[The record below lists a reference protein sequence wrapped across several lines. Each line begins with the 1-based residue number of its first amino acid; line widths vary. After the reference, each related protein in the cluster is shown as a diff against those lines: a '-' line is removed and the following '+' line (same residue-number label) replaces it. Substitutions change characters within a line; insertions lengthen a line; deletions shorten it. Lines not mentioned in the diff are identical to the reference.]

1 MPIKFL
7 KTIYINLCA
16 MRIRLQKNRRFLS
29 DFSHFHEKGRAKAR
43 CFGKNNAKTG
53 TPETCIQQ
61 KGRRKVLPAS
71 DGQTARCRE
80 NAVNAFGY
88 DTLLSFAEKGALRY
102 KSGHIGDGRKSPTL
116 VRIDFAKTLCHD
128 FNTSY
133 RICQLPF
140 KYLMN
145 NIRQFLPAF
154 SGLIPTAKPP
164 YPAPQKRKNR
174 IGENRFGRYRP
185 VLL

>member
-61 KGRRKVLPAS
+61 KREAQGTPGKRR
-71 DGQTARCRE
+71 TNR
-80 NAVNAFGY
+80 
-88 DTLLSFAEKGALRY
+88 TLSGKRGKRIWVRYPIVICGERRLAL
-102 KSGHIGDGRKSPTL
+102 
-116 VRIDFAKTLCHD
+116 
-128 FNTSY
+128 
-133 RICQLPF
+133 
-140 KYLMN
+140 
-145 NIRQFLPAF
+145 
-154 SGLIPTAKPP
+154 
-164 YPAPQKRKNR
+164 QKRA
-174 IGENRFGRYRP
+174 YRRRAQKSDACP
-185 VLL
+185 H